1 MSDYIIRGREIYSA
15 KGKCVATLDDNGN
28 PVMAPGMAGAH
39 SRGVQEFLILTT
51 KDTILRRPGGAM
63 EDREGTK
70 DFSPAPQGTQ
80 EDGMED
86 PPSPGGLWRASP
98 ATPDGASSVV
108 PFGTMEDKME
118 DKQAAVASPVSAG
131 VSATRPESDFSA
143 EWEISTIPEDRLPP
157 FSKALGVN
165 TPGFP
170 EYIARHKLT
179 MPQVAAL
186 VKRLSR

>member
-51 KDTILRRPGGAM
+51 KDTK
-63 EDREGTK
+63 GTK

-86 PPSPGGLWRASP
+86 PASSRDY
-98 ATPDGASSVV
+98 AGAS
-108 PFGTMEDKME
+108 TE
-118 DKQAAVASPVSAG
+118 
-131 VSATRPESDFSA
+131 DFSA
-143 EWEISTIPEDRLPP
+143 PQGTQEEKVTMYTGGNIPAAKPEGTQETVPGKETVEEWEISTIPEDRLPP
-157 FSKALGVN
+157 FSRSLGVN
-165 TPGFP
+165 TPGFS
-170 EYIARHKLT
+170 EYIVRHKLT

>member
-39 SRGVQEFLILTT
+39 SRGVQEFLEILA
-51 KDTILRRPGGAM
+51 GGNGTSEESPEVAQG
-63 EDREGTK
+63 ED
-70 DFSPAPQGTQ
+70 
-80 EDGMED
+80 
-86 PPSPGGLWRASP
+86 P
-98 ATPDGASSVV
+98 ATPDGS
-108 PFGTMEDKME
+108 
-118 DKQAAVASPVSAG
+118 AVASPVSAG

-165 TPGFP
+165 TPGFS
-170 EYIARHKLT
+170 EYIVRHKLT

-186 VKRLSR
+186 VKRLSK

>member
-39 SRGVQEFLILTT
+39 SRGVQEFLEILAGGNGTSEESPEVAQGE
-51 KDTILRRPGGAM
+51 DPAAPDGSLRRPG
-63 EDREGTK
+63 DYEG
-70 DFSPAPQGTQ
+70 
-80 EDGMED
+80 
-86 PPSPGGLWRASP
+86 
-98 ATPDGASSVV
+98 
-108 PFGTMEDKME
+108 
-118 DKQAAVASPVSAG
+118 QAAVASPGSAG

-165 TPGFP
+165 TSGFS
-170 EYIARHKLT
+170 EYIVRHKLT

-186 VKRLSR
+186 IKRLSR